1 MKSVGGLP
9 LKKSQIDCQG
19 TSVIKAPNSYGSD
32 APVLPQVAGDDDRL
46 IAALMVGDARASY
59 AAATLYDRYEIQMLR
74 FFRAHALSVE
84 DAEDVLQVTFVK
96 IIEKAHALKEVSNGR
111 AWIWQIARN
120 TLLDFLR
127 QRKFLSHRQELFD
140 EEEIDDHSEPPVQYV
155 TDTSRHAED
164 CVTAGLIA
172 FKGDF
177 PDRWYVVSEQLEG
190 KDIAAIATVIGR
202 TTAATTVFISQS
214 KKKLAP
220 YIERCRSLLA
230 Q

>member
-1 MKSVGGLP
+1 MKADPDSV
-9 LKKSQIDCQG
+9 
-19 TSVIKAPNSYGSD
+19 ASD
-32 APVLPQVAGDDDRL
+32 APGLPANSGDDDRL
-46 IAALMVGDARASY
+46 IATLMVGDARASQAV
-59 AAATLYDRYEIQMLR
+59 AALYDRYEIQMLR
-74 FFRAHALSVE
+74 FFRAHALSIQ
-84 DAEDVLQVTFVK
+84 DAEDLLQVTFVK

-120 TLLDFLR
+120 TLLDSLR
-127 QRKFLSHRQELFD
+127 QRKFLSRRQELFD
-140 EEEIDDHSEPPVQYV
+140 EEEVNDHSERPVEYA

-172 FKGDF
+172 FNRDF

-190 KDIAAIATVIGR
+190 KDIAVIATVIGR
-202 TTAATTVFISQS
+202 TPAATTVYISQS

-220 YIERCRSLLA
+220 YIERCRSLLV